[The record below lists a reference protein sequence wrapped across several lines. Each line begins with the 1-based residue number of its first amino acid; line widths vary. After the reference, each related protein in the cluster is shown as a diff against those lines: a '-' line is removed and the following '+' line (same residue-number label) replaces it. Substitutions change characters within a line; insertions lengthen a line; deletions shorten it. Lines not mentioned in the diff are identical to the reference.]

1 MLKLVVL
8 LKLLRMSKS
17 ELRNAL
23 LHMGVSMITDE
34 EVEWAFRR
42 YDDDYSGWISFEQ
55 FLNMHSLFDGS
66 LLWRRKKFKKFKR
79 GIDNWLK
86 DVTGLLKNKKKG
98 YNGNQQTRD
107 EDIFDISCMFSTI
120 DKAYLAFEKFSVE
133 DLQLSK
139 TELNSTLLHMGVSM
153 VTDEEIE
160 MAFRRYDYDQSEYI
174 DFSEFL
180 DMRSLLDGS
189 FIEKQRTIN
198 RILLTIN
205 DLDWLQ
211 NSTSFL
217 KKERANIND
226 NQQESEEIY
235 VDAQVDRTK
244 FNDIFSTLDDAFEAF
259 EGFAGTDLN
268 LSKMELRDTLTNLG
282 IPLITDEEIQMSFRR
297 YDRDRSGYISFDEFL
312 DMRSLLDGSLLQRR
326 RKIKKLVLAVK
337 GWLSSFL
344 SIFYEFAQKE
354 TSLKTQ
360 RMLKSLM
367 SVLEDWVRSGLLQ
380 KIGLRLSYIG
390 DEQNSEVNI
399 AAFFGTITEA
409 HRSFGKF
416 ARENIGLS
424 RDGLRDALLHMGA
437 PRVTDKDI
445 EDIFHSYNVDQSRLF
460 SLDQFINVISS
471 YDDWLLWRRRKANAV
486 ILFLK
491 EAALK
496 GAIQNAGIQ
505 LSYD

>member
-1 MLKLVVL
+1 
-8 LKLLRMSKS
+8 
-17 ELRNAL
+17 
-23 LHMGVSMITDE
+23 
-34 EVEWAFRR
+34 
-42 YDDDYSGWISFEQ
+42 
-55 FLNMHSLFDGS
+55 
-66 LLWRRKKFKKFKR
+66 
-79 GIDNWLK
+79 
-86 DVTGLLKNKKKG
+86 
-98 YNGNQQTRD
+98 
-107 EDIFDISCMFSTI
+107 
-120 DKAYLAFEKFSVE
+120 
-133 DLQLSK
+133 
-139 TELNSTLLHMGVSM
+139 
-153 VTDEEIE
+153 
-160 MAFRRYDYDQSEYI
+160 
-174 DFSEFL
+174 
-180 DMRSLLDGS
+180 
-189 FIEKQRTIN
+189 
-198 RILLTIN
+198 LTIN

-399 AAFFGTITEA
+399 AAFFGTITDA
-409 HRSFGKF
+409 DRSFGKF
-416 ARENIGLS
+416 AGENIGLS
-424 RDGLRDALLHMGA
+424 
-437 PRVTDKDI
+437 
-445 EDIFHSYNVDQSRLF
+445 
-460 SLDQFINVISS
+460 SS
-471 YDDWLLWRRRKANAV
+471 SSNICNSSMMAFCSCFTP
-486 ILFLK
+486 LFLK
-491 EAALK
+491 
-496 GAIQNAGIQ
+496 
-505 LSYD
+505 S